1 MCTLKL
7 TVYPV
12 VTRWRITRP
21 ANTKGRNYFASSH
34 EPAKYSDSN
43 LHMLRI

>member
-1 MCTLKL
+1 MYTLKL

-12 VTRWRITRP
+12 VARWRITRP

-34 EPAKYSDSN
+34 ESAKYSDSN
-43 LHMLRI
+43 LHMLHI